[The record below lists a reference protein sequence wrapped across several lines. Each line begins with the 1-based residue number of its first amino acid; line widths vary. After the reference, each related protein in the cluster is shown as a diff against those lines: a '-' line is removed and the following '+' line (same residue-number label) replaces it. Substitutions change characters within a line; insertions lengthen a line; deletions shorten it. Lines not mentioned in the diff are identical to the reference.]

1 MKFFEYVKLCR
12 IPFQEPILAPLI
24 SGILTAYFIGYR
36 VENLFLIIF
45 ISIFAAYLIEQATL
59 FSNEYFDYEG
69 DLLNKNYTK
78 FSGGS
83 RVLSEGNIP
92 RKTGLTA
99 TIITISILILIGI
112 IYMLTIFNLRPLF
125 LIYGTIGIV
134 LGIFYSAPPFRFAYR
149 GIGEFFI
156 GLAFGV
162 MGYTVGFYAISGHI
176 TFLSMLFSI
185 PSALSVFAII
195 VINEVPDYNSDIYVS
210 KKNLVVRFGKE
221 KSVYYIYLP
230 SIFLTAAISIFLG
243 VIVFGFLG
251 LIFSSI
257 MMIPIFAIIMNTFYV
272 DLKNKMNLERVQAY
286 TIFYNLIA
294 SFLPAGLI
302 ILKVLIL

>member
-176 TFLSMLFSI
+176 KFLSMLFSI